1 MLYQLSYLGW
11 PRDHRTPGTS
21 LAERQAAKRLGV
33 ISGAPRIVNRKGM
46 MLALLSLLP
55 LLLAQQPAAP
65 PPATSVPASEPPSTG
80 SAVAGE
86 AGLEVLWARTL
97 AEATEG
103 AKRLKDG
110 RILIFFVAPDC
121 GQCQRM
127 EALVVPSTSFYAFT
141 RDKVPLYED
150 ISTAEGK
157 DLARR
162 LKVRGA
168 PTWIVVTPELL
179 ECGRQEGATTQQGWV
194 NAFIEAERGWAVYR
208 KLLAA
213 ESAEP
218 GNSQLV
224 FDAARQTYQRGGG
237 SQSEPRF
244 RRLAGDAKT
253 PAAIREQSLGYLT
266 SLEMESGRF
275 DDAVSHLD
283 ALIATAKDPALKQR
297 AELRRADVEI
307 ARGRKDL
314 ATWRLKEFLKAHP
327 DSPLA
332 AEAQALLDA
341 LQGKAPAAHPTPK
354 ES

>member
-1 MLYQLSYLGW
+1 
-11 PRDHRTPGTS
+11 
-21 LAERQAAKRLGV
+21 
-33 ISGAPRIVNRKGM
+33 
-46 MLALLSLLP
+46 MLALLLLLP
-55 LLLAQQPAAP
+55 LVLAQQPASP
-65 PPATSVPASEPPSTG
+65 PPATSAPLPEPAQTG
-80 SAVAGE
+80 SALSGA

-97 AEATEG
+97 SEATEG

-110 RILIFFVAPDC
+110 RILIFFVEPDC
-121 GQCQRM
+121 GQCDRM

-150 ISTAEGK
+150 VSTAEGA

-162 LKVRGA
+162 LRIRGA

-179 ECGRQEGATTQQGWV
+179 ECGRQEGPTTQQGWV
-194 NAFIEAERGWAVYR
+194 KAFIDAERGWQGYK

-218 GNSQLV
+218 GNPQLV

-237 SQSEPRF
+237 TNSESRF
-244 RRLAGDAKT
+244 RRLASDAKT
-253 PAAIREQSLGYLT
+253 PAAIREQALGYLT

-275 DDAVSHLD
+275 DDAVTHLD
-283 ALIATAKDPALKQR
+283 TLIATAQDPALKQR

-314 ATWRLKEFLKAHP
+314 ATWRLREFLKAHP

-332 AEAQALLDA
+332 AEAEALLDA
-341 LQGKAPAAHPTPK
+341 LQGKTPVTHPAPK

>member
-1 MLYQLSYLGW
+1 
-11 PRDHRTPGTS
+11 
-21 LAERQAAKRLGV
+21 
-33 ISGAPRIVNRKGM
+33 
-46 MLALLSLLP
+46 MLAFLTLLP
-55 LLLAQQPAAP
+55 FLLAQQTASR
-65 PPATSVPASEPPSTG
+65 PPATPAPAPEPAETG
-80 SAVAGE
+80 SAIPGA

-97 AEATEG
+97 SEAAEG
-103 AKRLKDG
+103 ARRMKDG
-110 RILIFFVAPDC
+110 RILIFFVEPNC

-127 EALVVPSTSFYAFT
+127 EALVAPSTSFYAFT

-150 ISTAEGK
+150 VSTAEGR

-162 LKVRGA
+162 LRIRGT
-168 PTWIVVTPELL
+168 PSWIVVTPDLL
-179 ECGRQEGATTQQGWV
+179 ECGRQEGPTTQQGWV
-194 NAFIEAERGWAVYR
+194 QAFIEVERGWQGYK
-208 KLLAA
+208 KLLGA

-218 GNSQLV
+218 GNLQLV

-237 SQSEPRF
+237 AQAELRF
-244 RRLAGDAKT
+244 RRLAGDPKA

-266 SLEMESGRF
+266 SLEMDSGRF

-283 ALIATAKDPALKQR
+283 KLIATAQDPALKQR

-314 ATWRLKEFLKAHP
+314 AAWRLKEFLKAHP
-327 DSPLA
+327 GSPLA

-341 LQGKAPAAHPTPK
+341 LEGKVPAVQPTPK

>member
-1 MLYQLSYLGW
+1 
-11 PRDHRTPGTS
+11 
-21 LAERQAAKRLGV
+21 
-33 ISGAPRIVNRKGM
+33 
-46 MLALLSLLP
+46 MLALLTLLP
-55 LLLAQQPAAP
+55 LVLAPQPASSP
-65 PPATSVPASEPPSTG
+65 PPTPAPAPESAATG
-80 SAVAGE
+80 SALPGA

-97 AEATEG
+97 SEATEG

-110 RILIFFVAPDC
+110 RILIFFVEPNC
-121 GQCQRM
+121 SQCDRM

-150 ISTAEGK
+150 VSTAEGK

-162 LKVRGA
+162 LRIRGA
-168 PTWIVVTPELL
+168 PTWILVTPDLL
-179 ECGRQEGATTQQGWV
+179 ECGRQEGPTTQQGWV
-194 NAFIEAERGWAVYR
+194 DAFIQVERSWAGYK

-218 GNSQLV
+218 GNPQLV
-224 FDAARQTYQRGGG
+224 FDAARQTYQLGGG
-237 SQSEPRF
+237 TQSESRF

-266 SLEMESGRF
+266 SLEMEAGRF

-283 ALIATAKDPALKQR
+283 TLIATAQDPALKQR
-297 AELRRADVEI
+297 AELRRAEVEI

-332 AEAQALLDA
+332 SEAQALLDK
-341 LQGKAPAAHPTPK
+341 LQAKAPAVDPSQK
-354 ES
+354 ER

>member
-1 MLYQLSYLGW
+1 
-11 PRDHRTPGTS
+11 
-21 LAERQAAKRLGV
+21 
-33 ISGAPRIVNRKGM
+33 
-46 MLALLSLLP
+46 MLALLTLLP
-55 LLLAQQPAAP
+55 ALAQQPASAP
-65 PPATSVPASEPPSTG
+65 AATPAPAPSSAEKG
-80 SAVAGE
+80 SAMAGA
-86 AGLEVLWARTL
+86 AGLEVPWARTL

-103 AKRLKDG
+103 AKRMKDG
-110 RILIFFVAPDC
+110 RILVFFVEPNC
-121 GQCQRM
+121 GQCDRM
-127 EALVVPSTSFYAFT
+127 QALVVPSTSFYAFT

-150 ISTAEGK
+150 VSTPEGK

-162 LKVRGA
+162 LRVRGT

-179 ECGRQEGATTQQGWV
+179 ECGRQEGPTTQQGWV
-194 NAFIEAERGWAVYR
+194 EAFIQVERGWAGYR

-213 ESAEP
+213 ETAEP
-218 GNSQLV
+218 ANPQLV

-237 SQSEPRF
+237 AQSESRF

-266 SLEMESGRF
+266 SLEMDSGRF

-283 ALIATAKDPALKQR
+283 TLIATAQDPALKER

-314 ATWRLKEFLKAHP
+314 AAWRLREFRKAHP
-327 DSPLA
+327 GSSLD

-341 LQGKAPAAHPTPK
+341 LQGKAPAPDSTPK
-354 ES
+354 ER

>member
-1 MLYQLSYLGW
+1 VLYQLSYLGW
-11 PRDHRTPGTS
+11 PRDHRAPGTP
-21 LAERQAAKRLGV
+21 LAERQAAKRLRV
-33 ISGAPRIVNRKGM
+33 ISGAPRIVNRKGP
-46 MLALLSLLP
+46 MLALLTLLP
-55 LLLAQQPAAP
+55 ALAQQPVSAPAATP
-65 PPATSVPASEPPSTG
+65 DPAPVSAEKG
-80 SAVAGE
+80 SAVAGA

-103 AKRLKDG
+103 AKRLRDG
-110 RILIFFVAPDC
+110 RILIFFVEPDC
-121 GQCQRM
+121 GQCDRM
-127 EALVVPSTSFYAFT
+127 AALVAPSTSFYAFT

-150 ISTAEGK
+150 VSTPEGK

-162 LKVRGA
+162 LRIHGT
-168 PTWIVVTPELL
+168 PTWIVITPDLL
-179 ECGRQEGATTQQGWV
+179 ECGRQEGPTTQQGWV
-194 NAFIEAERGWAVYR
+194 DAFIQVERGWAGYR

-213 ESAEP
+213 ETAEP
-218 GNSQLV
+218 ANPQLV

-237 SQSEPRF
+237 TQAESRF
-244 RRLAGDAKT
+244 RRLALDAKT
-253 PAAIREQSLGYLT
+253 PATIREQSLGYLT

-283 ALIATAKDPALKQR
+283 TLIATAQDPALKQR

-341 LQGKAPAAHPTPK
+341 LQGKAPAANPAPK

>member
-11 PRDHRTPGTS
+11 PRDHRAPGTPF
-21 LAERQAAKRLGV
+21 AEGQAAKRLRV
-33 ISGAPRIVNRKGM
+33 ISGAPRIVKRKGS
-46 MLALLSLLP
+46 MLALLALLP
-55 LLLAQQPAAP
+55 VLLAQQQTSP
-65 PPATSVPASEPPSTG
+65 PPASPAPTPAPAATG
-80 SAVAGE
+80 SALPGE

-97 AEATEG
+97 SEATEG

-110 RILIFFVAPDC
+110 RILIFFVEPNC
-121 GQCQRM
+121 GQCERM
-127 EALVVPSTSFYAFT
+127 EALVVPSTSFFAFT

-150 ISTAEGK
+150 LSTAEGR

-168 PTWIVVTPELL
+168 PTWIVVTPDLL
-179 ECGRQEGATTQQGWV
+179 ESGRQEGPASQQGWV
-194 NAFIEAERGWAVYR
+194 NTFIEVERGWAGYK

-213 ESAEP
+213 EAAEP
-218 GNSQLV
+218 GNSQFV

-237 SQSEPRF
+237 TQAESRF
-244 RRLAGDAKT
+244 RRLTGDAKT

-266 SLEMESGRF
+266 SLEMDSGRL

-283 ALIATAKDPALKQR
+283 ELIATAQDPALKQR

-332 AEAQALLDA
+332 AEAQALLGA
-341 LQGKAPAAHPTPK
+341 LQGKAR
-354 ES
+354 S

>member
-1 MLYQLSYLGW
+1 
-11 PRDHRTPGTS
+11 
-21 LAERQAAKRLGV
+21 
-33 ISGAPRIVNRKGM
+33 
-46 MLALLSLLP
+46 MLALLTLLP
-55 LLLAQQPAAP
+55 ALAGQSASAP
-65 PPATSVPASEPPSTG
+65 PQTPAPARESGEKG
-80 SAVAGE
+80 SALAGA

-103 AKRLKDG
+103 AKRMKHG
-110 RILIFFVAPDC
+110 RILIFFVEPAC
-121 GQCQRM
+121 GQCDRM
-127 EALVVPSTSFYAFT
+127 KALVAPSTSFYSFT

-162 LKVRGA
+162 LRVRGT

-179 ECGRQEGATTQQGWV
+179 ECGRQEGPTTQQGWV
-194 NAFIEAERGWAVYR
+194 DAFIQAERDWAGYR
-208 KLLAA
+208 KLLALEA
-213 ESAEP
+213 AKP
-218 GNSQLV
+218 ADPQLV

-237 SQSEPRF
+237 AQSESRF
-244 RRLAGDAKT
+244 RRLAADEKA

-283 ALIATAKDPALKQR
+283 TLVATAQDPALKQR

-314 ATWRLKEFLKAHP
+314 AAWRLREFQKAHP
-327 DSPLA
+327 DSPHA

-341 LQGKAPAAHPTPK
+341 LQGKVPAADSVPK
-354 ES
+354 ER